1 MRNAR
6 KAEAEGSE
14 SGGGEERKEFTLY
27 RTSVTAV
34 AFIVLTFSI
43 LLYPF
48 LSSCRLPS
56 TFPNTLH

>member
-14 SGGGEERKEFTLY
+14 SGGGDERKEFTLY

-34 AFIVLTFSI
+34 AFIALSFQYPLVSFS
-43 LLYPF
+43 L
-48 LSSCRLPS
+48 
-56 TFPNTLH
+56 

>member
-14 SGGGEERKEFTLY
+14 SGVGDGRLERKEFTLY

-34 AFIVLTFSI
+34 AFIALSFQYPLVSFS
-43 LLYPF
+43 L
-48 LSSCRLPS
+48 
-56 TFPNTLH
+56 